1 MHPLEATTT
10 TSEGIER
17 KQQRLSHEDT
27 NELAQLKELLW
38 RNVNQNVF
46 VGWSQGLKFSQEEP
60 SALIQQTGGKQSHFL
75 SIHVKLTTSNASFQD
90 LVA

>member
-17 KQQRLSHEDT
+17 KQQLSHEDT

-38 RNVNQNVF
+38 RNVNSTVWN
-46 VGWSQGLKFSQEEP
+46 GWSQGFILHQDEP
-60 SALIQQTGGKQSHFL
+60 SALIQQTGGE
-75 SIHVKLTTSNASFQD
+75 
-90 LVA
+90 